1 MIIISPE
8 QNTALSDTLMAD
20 FIKRGLSF
28 LRDNASAWSQNKE
41 DDELFEFIDA
51 MITFAKQQ
59 FVSNENNILQL
70 MLYKIEFDFTE
81 PLSDYHQMLLGR
93 QDFGESYRVKQFYS
107 SLMANNEL
115 IKITLDSDLDQLR

>member
-1 MIIISPE
+1 
-8 QNTALSDTLMAD
+8 
-20 FIKRGLSF
+20 
-28 LRDNASAWSQNKE
+28 
-41 DDELFEFIDA
+41 
-51 MITFAKQQ
+51 
-59 FVSNENNILQL
+59 